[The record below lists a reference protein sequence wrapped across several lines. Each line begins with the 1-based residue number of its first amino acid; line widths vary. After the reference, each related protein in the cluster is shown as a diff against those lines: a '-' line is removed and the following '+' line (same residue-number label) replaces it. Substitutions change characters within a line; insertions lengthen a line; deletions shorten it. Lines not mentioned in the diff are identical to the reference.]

1 MRTIIILVLFACSI
15 YSQIEN
21 VRVSPSF
28 LTSPEEVAIAI
39 NPVNPDIIAAGANI
53 DFFFLSTDGGDTWNY
68 QELTSSLGV
77 WGDPS
82 LVFDTE
88 GNLFFAHLSNP
99 ISGYWIDRIVV
110 QRSTNN
116 GSTWNDGAGVGYTY
130 PRNQDKE
137 WLAVDHTN
145 SQYRNNLYMFWTEFD
160 NYGSSSNSD
169 SSRILFSK
177 STDKGLVWSNPVRIS
192 DVGGNCI
199 DEDHTVEGAVPAVGP
214 NGEIYTAWSGSLG
227 IMFDRSFDGG
237 ETFGNDIFVSD
248 QPGGWDFGIP
258 SVSRCNG
265 FPITACDIS
274 DSPFRGNIYILWS
287 DQRNG
292 TTNTDIFLIKST
304 DHGDTWSEKVKVNDD
319 NSGRHQFF
327 PWMCVDST
335 TGAIYSVFYDR
346 RNTTGAGT
354 DVYLAKSTD
363 GGETFENI
371 KISESTF
378 STTSSV
384 FFGDYI
390 GIAAHDRV
398 VRPLWTRM
406 DGFDLSVW
414 TAEYID
420 SSEVLPAEF
429 GLFTANVEGK
439 SVHLNW
445 LTASELNNKEFVV
458 QRKNRDKNSGWID
471 ISTLAGA
478 GTTSNEQFYSYI
490 DNNLNVGE
498 YIYRIKQVDFDG
510 SFTFSK
516 QITVEIKI
524 VNSFVLNQ
532 NYPNPFN
539 PTTTIG
545 FEVAEDSDVKLEVFD
560 GLGNSIATLYEGKA
574 NAGLHEFD
582 FSADNLASGIY
593 LCKLS
598 SGKKISIQKMLLL
611 K

>member
-1 MRTIIILVLFACSI
+1 M
-15 YSQIEN
+15 
-21 VRVSPSF
+21 
-28 LTSPEEVAIAI
+28 AIAI
-39 NPVNPDIIAAGANI
+39 NPVNPDVIAAGANI
-53 DFFFLSTDGGDTWNY
+53 DYFFLSTDGGDSWNY

-88 GNLFFAHLSNP
+88 GNLYFGHLSNP

-116 GSTWNDGAGVGYTY
+116 GISWNDGAGVGYTY

-137 WLAVDHTN
+137 WLAVDHSN
-145 SQYRNNLYMFWTEFD
+145 SQFRNNIYMFWTEFD

-214 NGEIYTAWSGSLG
+214 NGEIYTAWSGPLG

-237 ETFGNDIFVSD
+237 ETFGNDIFVTD
-248 QPGGWDFGIP
+248 QPGGWAFNIP

-274 DSPFRGNIYILWS
+274 DSPFRGNVYILWS

-292 TTNTDIFLIKST
+292 TTDTDIFFTKST
-304 DHGDTWSEKVKVNDD
+304 DHGDTWSEKIRVNDD

-346 RNTTGAGT
+346 RNTTGSGT
-354 DVYLAKSTD
+354 DVYMAKSTD
-363 GGETFENI
+363 GGETFENF

-378 STTSSV
+378 NTTSSV

-390 GIAAHDRV
+390 NIAAHNRV

-420 SSEVLPAEF
+420 SSDVLPAEF
-429 GLFTANVEGK
+429 GLFSANVEGRT
-439 SVHLNW
+439 VLLNW
-445 LTASELNNKEFVV
+445 VTSSELNNKEFVV
-458 QRKNRDKNSGWID
+458 QRKLNTEDSEWLNLVTI
-471 ISTLAGA
+471 TGA
-478 GTTSNEQFYSYI
+478 GTTNKENFYSYN
-490 DNNLNVGE
+490 DNNVNLGE
-498 YIYRIKQVDFDG
+498 YSYRIKQIDFDG
-510 SFTFSK
+510 SFSFSK
-516 QITVEIKI
+516 QIVVEVRI
-524 VNSFVLNQ
+524 VNSFVLHQ

-539 PTTTIG
+539 PTTTLG
-545 FEVAEDSDVKLEVFD
+545 FEIAEDTDIKLEVYD
-560 GLGNSIATLYEGKA
+560 GLGNKISTLFSGRA
-574 NAGLHEFD
+574 SAGMHEYTFTG
-582 FSADNLASGIY
+582 DNLASGIY

-598 SGKKISIQKMLLL
+598 SGDKIAIQKMLLL